1 MWMDIIEIPMEDQK
15 KERKKTVLVVF
26 RKEGDQME
34 DFEDVNSN
42 EYKAVGSATD
52 QCIYFWKTE
61 WILQFP
67 CELITLI
74 WPSHLV

>member
-1 MWMDIIEIPMEDQK
+1 MDIIEIPMEDQK

-42 EYKAVGSATD
+42 EYKAVGNATD

-61 WILQFP
+61 
-67 CELITLI
+67 
-74 WPSHLV
+74 